1 MIFKKKNL
9 PYLDFNETFIK
20 LDQTV
25 KDALKSLNT
34 SGLRLCIV
42 VDKKNLF
49 KGVLN
54 DGDIRRALLI
64 GKTLDT
70 KIKQIYN
77 KRPLILKENFNK
89 KVALKKLKLKKIE
102 QE

>member
-9 PYLDFNETFIK
+9 SYLDFDKTFMQ

-34 SGLRLCIV
+34 TGLKICIV

-54 DGDIRRALLI
+54 DGDIRRALLK

-77 KRPLILKENFNK
+77 KNAGFQSRLNLTNNEKD
-89 KVALKKLKLKKIE
+89 
-102 QE
+102 